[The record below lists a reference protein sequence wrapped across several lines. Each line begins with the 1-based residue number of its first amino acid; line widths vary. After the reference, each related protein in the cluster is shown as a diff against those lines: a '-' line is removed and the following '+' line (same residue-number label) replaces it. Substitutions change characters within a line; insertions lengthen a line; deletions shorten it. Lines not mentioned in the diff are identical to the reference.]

1 MVLFVKFFKYLVNL
15 SQFFNIAIIFCCT
28 WSLNAW
34 AHLVQ
39 SGKYASL
46 DVSPD
51 MPFFRGKKKAK
62 DSNHSTP
69 LENAE
74 SSSSTP
80 QSTSSVGVSPG
91 RRVGLRTECIDQL
104 KKWHALLVDGAISKA
119 QYDDLQATILNDM
132 HKFEKVLNC
141 GK

>member
-1 MVLFVKFFKYLVNL
+1 M
-15 SQFFNIAIIFCCT
+15 QP
-28 WSLNAW
+28 
-34 AHLVQ
+34 
-39 SGKYASL
+39 GKYASL
-46 DVSPD
+46 DVPPD

-69 LENAE
+69 LESSDS

-80 QSTSSVGVSPG
+80 QLTSSVGVSPG

-104 KKWHALLVDGAISKA
+104 KKWHALLVDGAITKA

-132 HKFEKVLNC
+132 QKFFKKYRSVEKHHVV
-141 GK
+141 